1 MIFQTYVSQPVT
13 IEAFLYDPPLTDFL
27 VLGEHMRYSENFS
40 TFDLETH
47 ATLEVQ
53 TISGQWVE
61 VPAGYYIIKEKHGAG
76 YYPCEANHFNERYK
90 PLLTGESSEAH
101 VATGRVSHG

>member
-13 IEAFLYDPPLTDFL
+13 VEAMLYDPPLSDFL
-27 VLGEHMRYSENFS
+27 ILDEHMRMSENFS

-47 ATLEVQ
+47 VTLEVE
-53 TISGQWVE
+53 TIGGPWVE
-61 VPAGYYIIKEKHGAG
+61 VPAGYYIIRERHGSG
-76 YYPCEANHFNERYK
+76 YYPCEPNHFAERYK

-101 VATGRVSHG
+101 VATGRNNG